1 MCLQKC
7 SHEKTVEFDLISHHK
22 SSENLVAMMGS
33 GGAGVMGSG
42 SFSSG
47 STPKCLKHSNQSISR
62 STEANEFPTK
72 STLKSAFAV
81 TSSSSCPKHNCS
93 SAGSSHMDLHRMCGY
108 SPSLQKRCNLSRCCH
123 QNSSR
128 SIHKSSSSIALTYD
142 HSNSMMSP
150 SVHRRQILKSI
161 TKEVYLRDLELA
173 KMRERIAH
181 AEVFL
186 EAMGNACTVKNANSS
201 RFVSILIR
209 ETVKDFSKTL
219 VLFQG
224 KFFDIEFDYKG
235 DPTGAHLTMCK
246 YYWPICSLF
255 SSL

>member
-1 MCLQKC
+1 MLLQKC

-22 SSENLVAMMGS
+22 SSENLAAMMSG

-47 STPKCLKHSNQSISR
+47 NTPKCLKHSNQSISR

-72 STLKSAFAV
+72 STLKSAFAA
-81 TSSSSCPKHNCS
+81 SSASSCPKHNCN

-108 SPSLQKRCNLSRCCH
+108 SPSLQKRCNLGRCCH
-123 QNSSR
+123 QSSNR

-173 KMRERIAH
+173 KMRERVAH

-186 EAMGNACTVKNANSS
+186 EAMGNACTGKNANSS
-201 RFVSILIR
+201 RFVCIVILEKRKKTNLTFCVRFR
-209 ETVKDFSKTL
+209 ENFST
-219 VLFQG
+219 
-224 KFFDIEFDYKG
+224 
-235 DPTGAHLTMCK
+235 
-246 YYWPICSLF
+246 
-255 SSL
+255 